1 MAVILPV
8 LLLGLMASLS
18 PSTIVVFILLLL
30 GTQGS
35 GQRACVPRRVGT
47 VADRC
52 LHGASYALGASQTS
66 PRNSHTAVE
75 VAELLLGILLI
86 GVAVRE
92 WRRKD
97 TPAEKKAVG
106 GAERFTGRLKGL
118 KPWGAVVVGILKQPW
133 AITAAAA
140 LVVVDHD
147 SDVPLTVIAFACF
160 TAVSTA
166 TVALIFLYYARS
178 PEEARAGLAVLQ
190 ERVIGSGA
198 RGLRRGGPRCGHLP
212 DGRRLD
218 RSQGELTPPG
228 HEAGPVGRTRCP
240 VLARDGPSLLCP
252 AVEADGAVGVAGG
265 LVAGV
270 VDASVVVAA
279 EQSAVFEVGGAAFGP
294 GDVVVRGTLT
304 VAGHTRPW

>member
-30 GTQGS
+30 GTIK
-35 GQRACVPRRVGT
+35 ARVNALAFLVGWGLSLT
-47 VADRC
+47 VVFTFT
-52 LHGASYALGASQTS
+52 YALGASQTS
-66 PRNSHTAVE
+66 PRDSHTAVE
-75 VAELLLGILLI
+75 IAELLLGIALI

-106 GAERFTGRLKGL
+106 GTERFTGRLKGL

-140 LVVVDHD
+140 IVVVDHN

-178 PEEARAGLAVLQ
+178 PEEARAGLALLQ
-190 ERVIGSGA
+190 KRVMA
-198 RGLRRGGPRCGHLP
+198 
-212 DGRRLD
+212 
-218 RSQGELTPPG
+218 
-228 HEAGPVGRTRCP
+228 AGP
-240 VLARDGPSLLCP
+240 
-252 AVEADGAVGVAGG
+252 AVFAVAALAVGTFLIADAWIG
-265 LVAGV
+265 L
-270 VDASVVVAA
+270 S
-279 EQSAVFEVGGAAFGP
+279 
-294 GDVVVRGTLT
+294 
-304 VAGHTRPW
+304 GH

>member
-8 LLLGLMASLS
+8 LSLGLMASLS

-30 GTQGS
+30 GTIK
-35 GQRACVPRRVGT
+35 ARVNAVAFLVGWGLSLT
-47 VADRC
+47 VVFTV
-52 LHGASYALGASQTS
+52 SYAVGASQTS

-75 VAELLLGILLI
+75 IAELLLGILLI
-86 GVAVRE
+86 WVAVRE

-147 SDVPLTVIAFACF
+147 SDVPLVVIAFACF

-166 TVALIFLYYARS
+166 TVALIFFYYARS
-178 PEEARAGLAVLQ
+178 PEKARAGLAVLQ
-190 ERVIGSGA
+190 ERVTATGPAVFSVVALAVGIFLIADGWM
-198 RGLRRGGPRCGHLP
+198 GLRG
-212 DGRRLD
+212 
-218 RSQGELTPPG
+218 S
-228 HEAGPVGRTRCP
+228 
-240 VLARDGPSLLCP
+240 
-252 AVEADGAVGVAGG
+252 
-265 LVAGV
+265 
-270 VDASVVVAA
+270 
-279 EQSAVFEVGGAAFGP
+279 
-294 GDVVVRGTLT
+294 
-304 VAGHTRPW
+304 